1 MCIHKE
7 TTSGK
12 SSSMTKKERSS
23 FQQACN
29 GKEFNATM
37 TNKNADRKEYA

>member
-1 MCIHKE
+1 MCTHKE
-7 TTSGK
+7 TTSDK

-29 GKEFNATM
+29 GKDFNATM
-37 TNKNADRKEYA
+37 TNKNVDWKEYA